1 MAQQATVIAP
11 ENRPG
16 NVKFEKIYNRAKDK
30 DVASVVL
37 RVRGTILCMDDGLDV
52 MHALTADEVVDCC
65 KHGCIIEKS
74 GVYYRPASWVV
85 SGNVASVHCTDFS
98 GSTPALITFTSYTA

>member
-37 RVRGTILCMDDGLDV
+37 HANGTVLCMDVGLDV

-65 KHGCIIEKS
+65 KHGCIIKK
-74 GVYYRPASWVV
+74 GDIYYRPISWVV
-85 SGNVASVHCTDFS
+85 SGNVASVHCINFSS
-98 GSTPALITFTSYTA
+98 GSPALLTFTSYTA

>member
-16 NVKFEKIYNRAKDK
+16 NVKFEKIWNRAKDC
-30 DVASVVL
+30 DVASVLLYVN
-37 RVRGTILCMDDGLDV
+37 GTTLCMGNGTRGRY
-52 MHALTADEVVDCC
+52 ALSADEVVDCC
-65 KHGCIIEKS
+65 EHGCIIKK
-74 GVYYRPASWVV
+74 GDIYYRPASWVV

-98 GSTPALITFTSYTA
+98 SGTPALLMFTSYTA

>member
-37 RVRGTILCMDDGLDV
+37 RVRGTILCMDGGLNV

-65 KHGCIIEKS
+65 EHGCVIEK
-74 GVYYRPASWVV
+74 GGIYYRPASWVV

-98 GSTPALITFTSYTA
+98 GGTPALLTFTSYSA

>member
-11 ENRPG
+11 ENRPD
-16 NVKFEKIYNRAKDK
+16 NVKFEKIWNRAKDC

-37 RVRGTILCMDDGLDV
+37 HTSGTTLCMDDGGRV
-52 MHALTADEVVDCC
+52 VHALSADEVVDCC

-74 GVYYRPASWVV
+74 GVYYRPASWAA
-85 SGNVASVHCTDFS
+85 SGGVASVHCTSFAS
-98 GSTPALITFTSYTA
+98 GSAALLTFTSYTA

>member
-16 NVKFEKIYNRAKDK
+16 NVKFEKIWNRAKDC

-37 RVRGTILCMDDGLDV
+37 HANGTILCMDDGLDV

-65 KHGCIIEKS
+65 KHGCIIEK
-74 GVYYRPASWVV
+74 GDIYFRPSYWAVISD
-85 SGNVASVHCTDFS
+85 VARVGCID
-98 GSTPALITFTSYTA
+98 GSTGTVKALTFTSYTA

>member
-16 NVKFEKIYNRAKDK
+16 NVKFEKIWNRAKDC

-37 RVRGTILCMDDGLDV
+37 YANGTVLCMDNGGRV

-65 KHGCIIEKS
+65 THGCIIEKG
-74 GVYYRPASWVV
+74 GVYYRPASWAV
-85 SGNVASVHCTDFS
+85 SGDVASVHCTNFSS
-98 GSTPALITFTSYTA
+98 GSHALLTFTSYTA